1 MSAEPHK
8 NIRQVQLPSGKIIEV
23 LYFAGHEGEA
33 APVAPVAPGVPATR
47 HSTHTELHICPQ
59 CGGDLVYPVD
69 WSEAGPAHW
78 EVQLRCPE
86 CEWHHVGVFSQDT
99 VERFDLELDRGA
111 EVLLRDLQ
119 QLSRAN
125 MAEDV
130 ERFIVALRDDHIQP
144 LDF

>member
-1 MSAEPHK
+1 MSPEPHK

-23 LYFAGHEGEA
+23 LYFAGREDEVASA
-33 APVAPVAPGVPATR
+33 AAPGVPASH
-47 HSTHTELHICPQ
+47 HSTHIELHICPQ
-59 CGGDLVYPVD
+59 CASDLVYPVD
-69 WSEAGPAHW
+69 WSEAGPSHW

-86 CEWHHVGVFSQDT
+86 CEWQHVGVFSQDT

-119 QLSRAN
+119 QLARAN

-130 ERFIVALRDDHIQP
+130 ERFIVALHDDHIVP